1 MMVKRKGKKMN
12 SKELLEI
19 INYADEL
26 ETEAGMKDFDVDFF
40 LKHYKKYYQEEIE
53 QLEIPMVQ
61 FLDDKQKQQF
71 KVTFFRD

>member
-1 MMVKRKGKKMN
+1 MN

-40 LKHYKKYYQEEIE
+40 LKYYKKYYQEEIE
-53 QLEIPMVQ
+53 QLDIPLVQ